1 MGTFNDNQSYKI
13 RADQLS
19 EDHKPELPEE
29 RKRILEAGGRID
41 SFHDSLNHDEP
52 IGP

>member
-1 MGTFNDNQSYKI
+1 MDEQIQKI
-13 RADQLS
+13 KADELS

-29 RKRILEAGGRID
+29 RKRILAAGGRID
-41 SFHDSLNHDEP
+41 SFHDSINQDEP